1 MHNYKY
7 YVKDVLLKNQRIIE
21 FIFIY
26 NNIYKYYMSYRN
38 SKILDYQ
45 NKKIYYVSFEKKNNI
60 VIKVNIRVEK
70 MMNTDDIKL
79 YKDPNEYQR
88 EYMKEKY
95 KDPIFNNIRKEK
107 YKSSPYIFCEN
118 CKCNVKHYNRKSH
131 YKSKKHLKSI
141 KDYNDITNL

>member
-1 MHNYKY
+1 
-7 YVKDVLLKNQRIIE
+7 
-21 FIFIY
+21 
-26 NNIYKYYMSYRN
+26 MSYRD

-45 NKKIYYVSFEKKNNI
+45 NKKIYYVNFEKKNNI
-60 VIKVNIRVEK
+60 VIKVNIRIEK
-70 MMNTDDIKL
+70 MEGVEDVVVYD
-79 YKDPNEYQR
+79 DPNHYQR

-95 KDPIFNNIRKEK
+95 KDPIFKKKIKEK
-107 YKSSPYIFCEN
+107 FKSSPYIFCEN